1 MIKAR
6 DITLSYGK
14 RNIIEGA
21 SFDIERGDAA
31 VFVGDNGSGKSTLLS
46 AIAGVLKIKS
56 GNIEVG
62 ARIGYVPQGSG
73 LIEELTFSDNL
84 RFFAS
89 LEGVPVPDSLPLGA
103 DYLRK
108 TKIKNMSGGMKKLC
122 SIVCAAITDPD
133 ILILDEPCA
142 SLDREHK
149 ELLLNYLCKLK
160 AEGVTILYV
169 GHNSEEYESFATKYV
184 FVGDTVK
191 VYTPEEYR
199 ALPENSPEGSN

>member
-46 AIAGVLKIKS
+46 AVAGTLKPKR
-56 GNIEVG
+56 GHIEVG

-89 LEGVPVPDSLPLGA
+89 LEGVAVPDTLPLGA

-108 TKIKNMSGGMKKLC
+108 IKIKNMSGGMKKLC
-122 SIVCAAITDPD
+122 SIVCAVITKPE

-149 ELLLNYLCKLK
+149 LLLRDFLCTIKD
-160 AEGVTILYV
+160 EGVTILYV
-169 GHNSEEYESFATKYV
+169 GHDSDEYECFATKYISV
-184 FVGDTVK
+184 RDTVK
-191 VYTPEEYR
+191 VYTPDEYR
-199 ALPENSPEGSN
+199 AVLDDVSEGSL